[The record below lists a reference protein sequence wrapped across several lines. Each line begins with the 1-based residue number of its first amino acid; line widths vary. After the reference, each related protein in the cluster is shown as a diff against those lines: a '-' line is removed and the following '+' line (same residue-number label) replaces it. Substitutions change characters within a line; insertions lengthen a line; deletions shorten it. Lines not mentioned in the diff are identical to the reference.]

1 MRIMKKAIAII
12 IPPVLSYFVAF
23 LGLFISIYLKS
34 VFFEQLFPNLQGN
47 QLVSLILDVFFF
59 LMISFFFVVLT
70 KLIYKDIRILGFS
83 KKDFLKK
90 FILGY
95 LIGGLLIAFIVFGYV
110 LIGGADFQEV
120 FSKSSW
126 SKLLIS
132 IVFYLAQGSQE
143 EVISRGFVLGGIAKK
158 TNLLWGVVVSSLF
171 FMLMHLSNTGGFTLE
186 LLDYFLIGMVWAL
199 LRILFS
205 NTWVAAASHGAYN
218 FFMSDFFGLANSP
231 KDSEGILFQT
241 IYHSSIDYM
250 SIIVSLFVLII
261 LVILIWRKRDIFN
274 KPLQLERNIFSKSNL

>member
-95 LIGGLLIAFIVFGYV
+95 LIGGLLIAFIVFSYV

-120 FSKSSW
+120 FAKSSW
-126 SKLLIS
+126 STLLIS
-132 IVFYLAQGSQE
+132 MVFYLAQGSQE
-143 EVISRGFVLGGIAKK
+143 EVISRGFVLGGIAEK

-171 FMLMHLSNTGGFTLE
+171 FMLMHLSNAGGFTLE
-186 LLDYFLIGMVWAL
+186 LIDYFLIGMVWAL
-199 LRILFS
+199 LRVLFS

-261 LVILIWRKRDIFN
+261 LVILIWRKKDIFN
-274 KPLQLERNIFSKSNL
+274 KPLQLE

>member
-1 MRIMKKAIAII
+1 MKKAIAII

-95 LIGGLLIAFIVFGYV
+95 LIGGLLIAFIVFGYI

-120 FSKSSW
+120 FAKSSW
-126 SKLLIS
+126 STLLIS
-132 IVFYLAQGSQE
+132 MVFYLAQGSQE

-171 FMLMHLSNTGGFTLE
+171 FMLMHLSNAGGFTLE
-186 LLDYFLIGMVWAL
+186 LIDYFLIGMVWAL

-218 FFMSDFFGLANSP
+218 FFMSDFFGLANSTQ
-231 KDSEGILFQT
+231 DSEGILFQT

-250 SIIVSLFVLII
+250 SIFVSLFVLII

-274 KPLQLERNIFSKSNL
+274 KPLQLE

>member
-120 FSKSSW
+120 FAKSSW
-126 SKLLIS
+126 STLLIS
-132 IVFYLAQGSQE
+132 MVFYLAQGSQE
-143 EVISRGFVLGGIAKK
+143 EVISRGFVLGGIVEK

-171 FMLMHLSNTGGFTLE
+171 FMLMHLSNAGGFTLE
-186 LLDYFLIGMVWAL
+186 LIDYFLIGMVWAL
-199 LRILFS
+199 LRVLFS

-274 KPLQLERNIFSKSNL
+274 KPLQLE

>member
-1 MRIMKKAIAII
+1 MTYENHEESNCYYN
-12 IPPVLSYFVAF
+12 PPVLSYFVAF

-120 FSKSSW
+120 FAKSSW
-126 SKLLIS
+126 STLLIS
-132 IVFYLAQGSQE
+132 MVFYLAQGSQE

-171 FMLMHLSNTGGFTLE
+171 FMLMHLSNAGGFTLE
-186 LLDYFLIGMVWAL
+186 LIDYFLIGMVWAL

-218 FFMSDFFGLANSP
+218 FFMSDFFGLANSTQ
-231 KDSEGILFQT
+231 DSEGILFQT

-250 SIIVSLFVLII
+250 SIFVSLFVLII

-274 KPLQLERNIFSKSNL
+274 KPLQLE

>member
-120 FSKSSW
+120 FAKSSW
-126 SKLLIS
+126 STLLIS
-132 IVFYLAQGSQE
+132 MVFYLAQGSQE

-171 FMLMHLSNTGGFTLE
+171 FMLMHLSNAGGFTLE
-186 LLDYFLIGMVWAL
+186 LIDYFLIGMVWAL
-199 LRILFS
+199 LRVLFS

-274 KPLQLERNIFSKSNL
+274 KPLQLE

>member
-120 FSKSSW
+120 FAKSSW
-126 SKLLIS
+126 STLLIS
-132 IVFYLAQGSQE
+132 MVFYLAQGSQE

-171 FMLMHLSNTGGFTLE
+171 FMLMHLSNAGGFTLE
-186 LLDYFLIGMVWAL
+186 LIDYFLIGMVWAL

-218 FFMSDFFGLANSP
+218 FFMSDFFGLANSTQ
-231 KDSEGILFQT
+231 DSEGILFQT

-250 SIIVSLFVLII
+250 SIFVSLFVLII
-261 LVILIWRKRDIFN
+261 LVILIWCKRDIFN
-274 KPLQLERNIFSKSNL
+274 KPLQLE

>member
-120 FSKSSW
+120 FAKSSW
-126 SKLLIS
+126 STLLIS
-132 IVFYLAQGSQE
+132 MVFYLAQGSQE

-171 FMLMHLSNTGGFTLE
+171 FMLMHLSNAGGFTLE
-186 LLDYFLIGMVWAL
+186 LIDYFLIGMVWAL
-199 LRILFS
+199 LRVLFS

-218 FFMSDFFGLANSP
+218 FFMSDFFGLANSTQ
-231 KDSEGILFQT
+231 DSEGILFQT

-274 KPLQLERNIFSKSNL
+274 KPLQLE

>member
-120 FSKSSW
+120 FAKSSW
-126 SKLLIS
+126 STLLIS
-132 IVFYLAQGSQE
+132 MVFYLAQGSQE

-171 FMLMHLSNTGGFTLE
+171 FMLMHLSNAGGFTLE
-186 LLDYFLIGMVWAL
+186 LIDYFLIGMVWAL

-218 FFMSDFFGLANSP
+218 FFMSDFFGLANSTQ
-231 KDSEGILFQT
+231 DSEGILFQT
-241 IYHSSIDYM
+241 IYHRSIDYM
-250 SIIVSLFVLII
+250 SIFVSLFVLII

-274 KPLQLERNIFSKSNL
+274 KPLQLE

>member
-1 MRIMKKAIAII
+1 
-12 IPPVLSYFVAF
+12 
-23 LGLFISIYLKS
+23 
-34 VFFEQLFPNLQGN
+34 
-47 QLVSLILDVFFF
+47 
-59 LMISFFFVVLT
+59 MISFFFVVLT

-120 FSKSSW
+120 FAKSSW
-126 SKLLIS
+126 STLLIS
-132 IVFYLAQGSQE
+132 MVFYLAQGSQE

-171 FMLMHLSNTGGFTLE
+171 FMLMHLSNAGGFTLE
-186 LLDYFLIGMVWAL
+186 LIDYFLIGMVWAL

-218 FFMSDFFGLANSP
+218 FFMSDFFGLANSTQ
-231 KDSEGILFQT
+231 DSEGILFQT

-250 SIIVSLFVLII
+250 SIFVSLFVLII

-274 KPLQLERNIFSKSNL
+274 KLLQLE

>member
-47 QLVSLILDVFFF
+47 QLVSLILDVLFF

-95 LIGGLLIAFIVFGYV
+95 LIGVLLIAFIVFGYV

-120 FSKSSW
+120 FAKSSW
-126 SKLLIS
+126 STLLIS
-132 IVFYLAQGSQE
+132 MVFYLAQGSQE
-143 EVISRGFVLGGIAKK
+143 EVISRGFVLGGIAEK

-171 FMLMHLSNTGGFTLE
+171 FMLMHLSNAGGFTLE
-186 LLDYFLIGMVWAL
+186 LIDYFLIGMVWAL
-199 LRILFS
+199 LRVLFS

-274 KPLQLERNIFSKSNL
+274 KPLQLE

>member
-120 FSKSSW
+120 FAKSSW
-126 SKLLIS
+126 STLLIS
-132 IVFYLAQGSQE
+132 MVFYLAQGSQE

-171 FMLMHLSNTGGFTLE
+171 FMLIHLSNAGGFTLE
-186 LLDYFLIGMVWAL
+186 LIDYFLIGMVWAL

-218 FFMSDFFGLANSP
+218 FFMSDFFGLANSTQ
-231 KDSEGILFQT
+231 DSEGILFQT

-250 SIIVSLFVLII
+250 SIFVSLFVLII

-274 KPLQLERNIFSKSNL
+274 KPLQLE

>member
-47 QLVSLILDVFFF
+47 QLVSLIPDVFFF

-120 FSKSSW
+120 FAKSSW
-126 SKLLIS
+126 STLLIS
-132 IVFYLAQGSQE
+132 MVFYLAQGSQE

-171 FMLMHLSNTGGFTLE
+171 FMLMHLSNAGGFTLE
-186 LLDYFLIGMVWAL
+186 LIDYFLIGMVWAL

-218 FFMSDFFGLANSP
+218 FFMSDFFGLANSTQ
-231 KDSEGILFQT
+231 DSEGILFQT

-250 SIIVSLFVLII
+250 SIFVSLFVLII

-274 KPLQLERNIFSKSNL
+274 KLLQLE

>member
-95 LIGGLLIAFIVFGYV
+95 LIGGLLIAFIVFGYI

-120 FSKSSW
+120 FAKSSW
-126 SKLLIS
+126 STLLIS
-132 IVFYLAQGSQE
+132 MVFYLAQGSQE

-171 FMLMHLSNTGGFTLE
+171 FMLMHLSNAGGFTLE
-186 LLDYFLIGMVWAL
+186 LIDYFLIGMVWAL

-218 FFMSDFFGLANSP
+218 FFMSDFFGLANSTQ
-231 KDSEGILFQT
+231 DSEGILFQT

-250 SIIVSLFVLII
+250 SIFVSLFVLII

-274 KPLQLERNIFSKSNL
+274 KPLQLE

>member
-34 VFFEQLFPNLQGN
+34 VFFEQLFTNLQGN

-120 FSKSSW
+120 FAKSSW
-126 SKLLIS
+126 STLLIS
-132 IVFYLAQGSQE
+132 MVFYLAQGSQE
-143 EVISRGFVLGGIAKK
+143 EVISRGFVLGGIAEK

-171 FMLMHLSNTGGFTLE
+171 FMLMHLSNAGGFTLE
-186 LLDYFLIGMVWAL
+186 LIDYFLIGMVWAL
-199 LRILFS
+199 LRVLFS

-274 KPLQLERNIFSKSNL
+274 KPLQLE

>member
-120 FSKSSW
+120 FAKSSW
-126 SKLLIS
+126 STLLIS
-132 IVFYLAQGSQE
+132 MVFYLAQGSQE

-171 FMLMHLSNTGGFTLE
+171 FMLMHLSNAGGFTLE
-186 LLDYFLIGMVWAL
+186 LIDYFLIGMVWAL

-218 FFMSDFFGLANSP
+218 FFMSDFFGLANSTQ
-231 KDSEGILFQT
+231 DSEGILFQT

-250 SIIVSLFVLII
+250 SIFVSLFVLII
-261 LVILIWRKRDIFN
+261 LVILIWRKRDVFN
-274 KPLQLERNIFSKSNL
+274 KLLQLE

>member
-95 LIGGLLIAFIVFGYV
+95 LIGGLLIAFIVFSYV

-120 FSKSSW
+120 FAKSSW
-126 SKLLIS
+126 STLLIS
-132 IVFYLAQGSQE
+132 MVFYLAQGSQE

-171 FMLMHLSNTGGFTLE
+171 FMLMHLSNAGGFTLE
-186 LLDYFLIGMVWAL
+186 LIDYFLIGMVWAL
-199 LRILFS
+199 LRVLFS

-274 KPLQLERNIFSKSNL
+274 KPLQLE

>member
-59 LMISFFFVVLT
+59 LMISFFLVVLT

-120 FSKSSW
+120 FAKSSW
-126 SKLLIS
+126 STLLIS
-132 IVFYLAQGSQE
+132 MVFYLAQGSQE
-143 EVISRGFVLGGIAKK
+143 EVISRGFVLGGIAEK

-171 FMLMHLSNTGGFTLE
+171 FMLMHLSNAGGFTLE
-186 LLDYFLIGMVWAL
+186 LIDYFLIGMVWAL
-199 LRILFS
+199 LRVLFS

-274 KPLQLERNIFSKSNL
+274 KPLQLE

>member
-95 LIGGLLIAFIVFGYV
+95 LIGGLLIAFIVFGYI

-120 FSKSSW
+120 FAKSSW
-126 SKLLIS
+126 STLLIS
-132 IVFYLAQGSQE
+132 MVFYLAQGSQE

-171 FMLMHLSNTGGFTLE
+171 FMLMHLSNAGGFTLE
-186 LLDYFLIGMVWAL
+186 LIDYFLIGMVWAL

-205 NTWVAAASHGAYN
+205 NTWVTAASHGAYN
-218 FFMSDFFGLANSP
+218 FFMSDFFGLANSTQ
-231 KDSEGILFQT
+231 DSEGILFQT

-250 SIIVSLFVLII
+250 SIFVSLFVLII

-274 KPLQLERNIFSKSNL
+274 KPLQLE

>member
-95 LIGGLLIAFIVFGYV
+95 LIGGLLIAFIVFGYI

-120 FSKSSW
+120 FAKSSW
-126 SKLLIS
+126 STLLI
-132 IVFYLAQGSQE
+132 IMVFYLAQGSQE

-171 FMLMHLSNTGGFTLE
+171 FMLMHLSNAGGFTLE
-186 LLDYFLIGMVWAL
+186 LIDYFLIGMVWAL

-218 FFMSDFFGLANSP
+218 FFMSDFFGLANSTQ
-231 KDSEGILFQT
+231 DSEGILFQT

-250 SIIVSLFVLII
+250 SIFVSLFVLII

-274 KPLQLERNIFSKSNL
+274 KPLQLE

>member
-59 LMISFFFVVLT
+59 LMISFFFIVLT

-120 FSKSSW
+120 FAKSSW
-126 SKLLIS
+126 STLLIS
-132 IVFYLAQGSQE
+132 MVFYLAQGSQE

-171 FMLMHLSNTGGFTLE
+171 FMLMHLSNAGGFTLE
-186 LLDYFLIGMVWAL
+186 LIDYFLIGMVWAL

-218 FFMSDFFGLANSP
+218 FFMSDFFGLANSTQ
-231 KDSEGILFQT
+231 DSEGILFQT

-250 SIIVSLFVLII
+250 SIFVSLFVLII

-274 KPLQLERNIFSKSNL
+274 KLLQLE

>member
-120 FSKSSW
+120 FAKSSW
-126 SKLLIS
+126 STLLIS
-132 IVFYLAQGSQE
+132 MVFYLAQGSQE

-171 FMLMHLSNTGGFTLE
+171 FMLMHLSNAGGFTLE
-186 LLDYFLIGMVWAL
+186 LIDYFLIGMVWAL
-199 LRILFS
+199 LRVLFS

-250 SIIVSLFVLII
+250 SIIVSLFVFII

-274 KPLQLERNIFSKSNL
+274 KPLQLE

>member
-1 MRIMKKAIAII
+1 MRIMKKSIAII

-95 LIGGLLIAFIVFGYV
+95 LIGGLLIAFIVFGYI

-120 FSKSSW
+120 FAKSSW
-126 SKLLIS
+126 STLLIS
-132 IVFYLAQGSQE
+132 MVFYLAQGSQE

-171 FMLMHLSNTGGFTLE
+171 FMLMHLSNAGGFTLE
-186 LLDYFLIGMVWAL
+186 LIDYFLIGMVWAL

-218 FFMSDFFGLANSP
+218 FFMSDFFGLANSTQ
-231 KDSEGILFQT
+231 DSEGILFQT

-250 SIIVSLFVLII
+250 SIFVSLFVLII

-274 KPLQLERNIFSKSNL
+274 KPLQLE

>member
-120 FSKSSW
+120 FAKSSW
-126 SKLLIS
+126 STLLIS
-132 IVFYLAQGSQE
+132 MVFYLAQGSQE

-171 FMLMHLSNTGGFTLE
+171 FMLMHLSNAGGFTLE
-186 LLDYFLIGMVWAL
+186 LIDYFLIGMVWAL
-199 LRILFS
+199 LRVLFS

-218 FFMSDFFGLANSP
+218 FFMSDFFGLANSTQ
-231 KDSEGILFQT
+231 DSEGILFQT

-261 LVILIWRKRDIFN
+261 LVILIWRKKDIFN
-274 KPLQLERNIFSKSNL
+274 KPLQLE

>member
-95 LIGGLLIAFIVFGYV
+95 LIGGLLIAFIVFGYI

-120 FSKSSW
+120 FAKSSW
-126 SKLLIS
+126 STLLIS
-132 IVFYLAQGSQE
+132 MVFYLAQGSQE
-143 EVISRGFVLGGIAKK
+143 EVISRGFVFGGIAKK
-158 TNLLWGVVVSSLF
+158 LIF
-171 FMLMHLSNTGGFTLE
+171 YEE
-186 LLDYFLIGMVWAL
+186 L
-199 LRILFS
+199 
-205 NTWVAAASHGAYN
+205 
-218 FFMSDFFGLANSP
+218 
-231 KDSEGILFQT
+231 
-241 IYHSSIDYM
+241 
-250 SIIVSLFVLII
+250 
-261 LVILIWRKRDIFN
+261 
-274 KPLQLERNIFSKSNL
+274 

>member
-1 MRIMKKAIAII
+1 MKII
-12 IPPVLSYFVAF
+12 KKTVVILIPPILSFFIAF
-23 LGLFISIYLKS
+23 FGLFISSYLES
-34 VFFEQLFPNLQGN
+34 IFYEQLFPNLQGN
-47 QLVSLILDVFFF
+47 LFVSLIMDVFFF
-59 LMISFFFVVLT
+59 LMISFLFILLT
-70 KLIYKDIRILGFS
+70 KIIYKDIRILGFS
-83 KKDFLKK
+83 KKNFFKN
-90 FILGY
+90 FFFGY
-95 LIGGLLIAFIVFGYV
+95 LTGAFIITFIVAGYV
-110 LIGGADFQEV
+110 LVGGADFQEV

-158 TNLLWGVVVSSLF
+158 TNLLWGVIVSSLF

-250 SIIVSLFVLII
+250 SIIISSIVLVILII
-261 LVILIWRKRDIFN
+261 LVWRKRNTLN
-274 KPLQLERNIFSKSNL
+274 KPLEFE

>member
-120 FSKSSW
+120 FAKSSW
-126 SKLLIS
+126 STLLIS
-132 IVFYLAQGSQE
+132 MVFYLAQGSQE
-143 EVISRGFVLGGIAKK
+143 EVISRGFVLGGIAEK

-171 FMLMHLSNTGGFTLE
+171 FMLMHLSNAGGFTLE
-186 LLDYFLIGMVWAL
+186 LIDYFLIGMVWAL
-199 LRILFS
+199 LRVLFS

-261 LVILIWRKRDIFN
+261 LVILIWRKKDIFN
-274 KPLQLERNIFSKSNL
+274 KPLQLE

>member
-186 LLDYFLIGMVWAL
+186 LLDYFLLGMVWAL

-250 SIIVSLFVLII
+250 SIIVSSIVLVILII
-261 LVILIWRKRDIFN
+261 LVWRKRNILN
-274 KPLQLERNIFSKSNL
+274 KPLEFE

>member
-120 FSKSSW
+120 FAKSSW
-126 SKLLIS
+126 STLLIS
-132 IVFYLAQGSQE
+132 MVFYLAQGSQE
-143 EVISRGFVLGGIAKK
+143 EVISRGFVLGGIAEK

-171 FMLMHLSNTGGFTLE
+171 FMLMHLSNAGGFTLE
-186 LLDYFLIGMVWAL
+186 LIDYFLIGMVWAL
-199 LRILFS
+199 LRVLFS

-274 KPLQLERNIFSKSNL
+274 KPLQLE

>member
-126 SKLLIS
+126 STLLIS
-132 IVFYLAQGSQE
+132 MVFYLAQGSQE

-171 FMLMHLSNTGGFTLE
+171 FMLMHLSNAGGFTLE
-186 LLDYFLIGMVWAL
+186 LIDYFLIGMVWAL
-199 LRILFS
+199 LRVLLS

-218 FFMSDFFGLANSP
+218 FFMSDFFGLANSTQ
-231 KDSEGILFQT
+231 DSEGILFQT

-250 SIIVSLFVLII
+250 SIIISSIVLVILII
-261 LVILIWRKRDIFN
+261 LVWRKRDIFN
-274 KPLQLERNIFSKSNL
+274 KPLEFE

>member
-120 FSKSSW
+120 FAKSSW
-126 SKLLIS
+126 STLLIS
-132 IVFYLAQGSQE
+132 MVFYLAQGSQE

-171 FMLMHLSNTGGFTLE
+171 FMLMHLSNAGGFTLE
-186 LLDYFLIGMVWAL
+186 LIDYFFIGMVWAL

-218 FFMSDFFGLANSP
+218 FFMSDFFGLANSTQ
-231 KDSEGILFQT
+231 DSEGILFQT

-250 SIIVSLFVLII
+250 SIFVSLFVLII

-274 KPLQLERNIFSKSNL
+274 KPLQLE

>member
-120 FSKSSW
+120 FAKSSW
-126 SKLLIS
+126 STLLIS
-132 IVFYLAQGSQE
+132 MVFYLAQGSQE

-171 FMLMHLSNTGGFTLE
+171 FMLMHLSNAGGFTLE
-186 LLDYFLIGMVWAL
+186 LVDYFLIGMVWAL

-218 FFMSDFFGLANSP
+218 FFMSDFFGLANSTQ
-231 KDSEGILFQT
+231 DSEGILFQT

-250 SIIVSLFVLII
+250 SIFVSLFVLII

-274 KPLQLERNIFSKSNL
+274 KPLQLE

>member
-120 FSKSSW
+120 FAKSSW
-126 SKLLIS
+126 STLLIS
-132 IVFYLAQGSQE
+132 MVFYLAQGSQE

-158 TNLLWGVVVSSLF
+158 TNLLCGVVVSSLF
-171 FMLMHLSNTGGFTLE
+171 FMLMHLSNAGGFTLE
-186 LLDYFLIGMVWAL
+186 LIDYFLIGMVWAL
-199 LRILFS
+199 LRVLFS

-274 KPLQLERNIFSKSNL
+274 KPLQLE

>member
-120 FSKSSW
+120 FAKSSW
-126 SKLLIS
+126 STLLIS
-132 IVFYLAQGSQE
+132 MVFYLAQGSQE
-143 EVISRGFVLGGIAKK
+143 EVISRGFVLGGIAEK

-171 FMLMHLSNTGGFTLE
+171 FMLMHLSNAGGFTLD
-186 LLDYFLIGMVWAL
+186 LIDYFLIGMVWAL
-199 LRILFS
+199 LRVLFS

-231 KDSEGILFQT
+231 KDSEGILF
-241 IYHSSIDYM
+241 
-250 SIIVSLFVLII
+250 
-261 LVILIWRKRDIFN
+261 
-274 KPLQLERNIFSKSNL
+274 

>member
-120 FSKSSW
+120 FAKSSW
-126 SKLLIS
+126 STLLIS
-132 IVFYLAQGSQE
+132 MVFYLAQGSQE

-171 FMLMHLSNTGGFTLE
+171 FMLMHLSNAGGFTLE
-186 LLDYFLIGMVWAL
+186 LIDYFLIGMVWAL
-199 LRILFS
+199 LGILFS

-218 FFMSDFFGLANSP
+218 FFMSDFFGLANSTQ
-231 KDSEGILFQT
+231 DSEGILFQT

-250 SIIVSLFVLII
+250 SIFVSLFVLII

-274 KPLQLERNIFSKSNL
+274 KPLQLE

>member
-120 FSKSSW
+120 FAKSSW
-126 SKLLIS
+126 STLLIS
-132 IVFYLAQGSQE
+132 MVFYLAQGSQE

-171 FMLMHLSNTGGFTLE
+171 FMLMHLSNAGGFTLE
-186 LLDYFLIGMVWAL
+186 LIDYFLIGMVWAL

-218 FFMSDFFGLANSP
+218 FFMSDFFGLANSTQ
-231 KDSEGILFQT
+231 DSEGILFQT

-250 SIIVSLFVLII
+250 SIFVSLFVLII

-274 KPLQLERNIFSKSNL
+274 KLLQLE